1 MTTTSRRCD
10 PNPDPNPDLN
20 PHAVVALARVRVE
33 GRWGREPSAE
43 RVPHPRAHRPYPSRP
58 AHHRS
63 RETPRVHPAQPDVGR
78 KPCLWAARLD
88 CERKP
93 VLGLALALTLTL
105 TLTRRAPSTL
115 CCGCEAARRSRRVRH
130 MRAFLLGA
138 ECGFVVCGSC
148 STG

>member
-1 MTTTSRRCD
+1 M
-10 PNPDPNPDLN
+10 
-20 PHAVVALARVRVE
+20 
-33 GRWGREPSAE
+33 G
-43 RVPHPRAHRPYPSRP
+43 PRAECREGAAPPGPSTLPMPSRP
-58 AHHRS
+58 PS
-63 RETPRVHPAQPDVGR
+63 LPRDPTCPPSPAWLGR